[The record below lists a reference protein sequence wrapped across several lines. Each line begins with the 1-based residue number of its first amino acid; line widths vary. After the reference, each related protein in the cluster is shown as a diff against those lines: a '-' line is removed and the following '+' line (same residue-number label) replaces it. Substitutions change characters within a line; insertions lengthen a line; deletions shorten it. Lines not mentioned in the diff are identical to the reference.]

1 MGKLNIIEHKP
12 ANDHNSEDKLLKLE
26 ENTNNLSAPSQTLS
40 HPKSPPKISPPASPR
55 VNKYVCIRKSLKKIK
70 AIPALKPLK
79 PGFEIISQDEKTP
92 VLQQET
98 DKLQN
103 MNTNLKE
110 QESTISTV
118 KEIREEHGNTNEKEI
133 IKQENINTTE
143 KKMKK

>member
-1 MGKLNIIEHKP
+1 MG
-12 ANDHNSEDKLLKLE
+12 
-26 ENTNNLSAPSQTLS
+26 
-40 HPKSPPKISPPASPR
+40 SPR

-79 PGFEIISQDEKTP
+79 PGLEIISQDENTP

-103 MNTNLKE
+103 MNTNLNE
-110 QESTISTV
+110 QVNTIPTV
-118 KEIREEHGNTNEKEI
+118 KEIREEHENTNENKI

-143 KKMKK
+143 KKKKKK

>member
-1 MGKLNIIEHKP
+1 MG
-12 ANDHNSEDKLLKLE
+12 DKLLKLE

-40 HPKSPPKISPPASPR
+40 PPKSPPKISPPTSPR

-79 PGFEIISQDEKTP
+79 PGLEIISQDENTP

-110 QESTISTV
+110 QVNTIPTV
-118 KEIREEHGNTNEKEI
+118 KEIREEHENTNENKI